1 MEAMRITLKIP
12 DNIPGNPIPTNIIAE
27 IEQFL
32 TDPWAYLS
40 QSSTKLIQWVSY
52 NSGLVV

>member
-12 DNIPGNPIPTNIIAE
+12 ENIPGNPIPTNIIAE

-40 QSSTKLIQWVSY
+40 QSSTKLI
-52 NSGLVV
+52 